1 MFNRFKILSAIAGA
15 GMVAST
21 VHAFSLNGLREEWMT
36 ADLGYQR
43 GGTLDADQGP
53 MVLGEGYRFNQP
65 FIVYGFDPSWV
76 EFFGAEGIQAV
87 EEAVKII
94 NHLPPASMI
103 NPNAYPL
110 STSRVNHTARNLRL
124 FDVKSAVLSQLMFQL
139 GLSNPERYAWTL
151 RAVERPSDVV
161 RSFLTVKRN
170 YDPISLLPS
179 SYVNGTLYTYQIRL
193 IGDDEW
199 DAGEISLDP
208 SEPNISVAGAATGGA
223 YVDDRVIRKSD
234 ANGMFFSGLTRDD
247 VGGLRYL
254 YHPGTKLVEQLP
266 AGTSLRSSAQVQ
278 SIGGG
283 GGGSGGWN
291 PYHGIGVV
299 VGDPTGGTGGNT
311 NGVGTAVNVAVRGG
325 IDKVQFIRADLDPL
339 LNSYTRPVA
348 LRYSDTYST
357 NGVSGPT
364 RSQNVER
371 LMTRPDITFAAVDRG
386 AVGGGSASPGF
397 LFASSGLVNLSGLNS
412 RFTTGGPGIQDAGGS
427 VLSIQLNRIGM
438 QEVNSNVSDNLTE
451 EEGFTF
457 FVWGSYDGST
467 NAPTVYPV
475 GRMNLRFLENIVRGA
490 N

>member
-15 GMVAST
+15 GMLAST
-21 VHAFSLNGLREEWMT
+21 AQAFSLNGLREEWMT
-36 ADLGYQR
+36 VDLGYQR
-43 GGTLDADQGP
+43 GGTLDIDEGP

-65 FIVYGFDPSWV
+65 FIVYGFDPSYI
-76 EFFGAEGIQAV
+76 EFFGAEGVRAA
-87 EEAVKII
+87 EEAIKII
-94 NHLPPASMI
+94 NDLPPASMI

-110 STSRVNHTARNLRL
+110 STSRINHTARNLRL
-124 FDVKSAVLSQLMFQL
+124 LDVKSTMLAQLVFQL
-139 GLSNPERYAWTL
+139 GLANPERYAWTL
-151 RAVERPSDVV
+151 RAVERPTDVV
-161 RSFLTVKRN
+161 RNFLTVKRN
-170 YDPISLLPS
+170 YDPLTLLPS

-208 SEPNISVAGAATGGA
+208 AEPNISVAGAATGGA
-223 YVDDRVIRKSD
+223 FVDDRVIRRSA
-234 ANGMFFSGLTRDD
+234 ANGMFFTGLTRDD

-266 AGTSLRSSAQVQ
+266 TGTSLRSSAQVQ
-278 SIGGG
+278 AIGGS

-311 NGVGTAVNVAVRGG
+311 NAVAAVVNAGVRGG
-325 IDKVQFIRADLDPL
+325 VDKIQLIRADLDPL

-386 AVGGGSASPGF
+386 SAGGSAFPWL
-397 LFASSGLVNLSGLNS
+397 LFAGNGLVDLSALNS
-412 RFTTGGPGIQDAGGS
+412 RFDTAGPGIQDPGAA

-451 EEGFTF
+451 EEGLTV

-467 NAPTVYPV
+467 NAPIVYPV

>member
-15 GMVAST
+15 GMLAST
-21 VHAFSLNGLREEWMT
+21 AQAFSLNGLREEWMT
-36 ADLGYQR
+36 VDLGYQR
-43 GGTLDADQGP
+43 DGTLDINEGP

-65 FIVYGFDPSWV
+65 FIVYGFDPSYI
-76 EFFGAEGIQAV
+76 EFFGAEGVRAA
-87 EEAVKII
+87 EEAIKII
-94 NHLPPASMI
+94 NDLPPASMI

-110 STSRVNHTARNLRL
+110 STSRINHTARNLRL
-124 FDVKSAVLSQLMFQL
+124 LDVKSTMLAQLVFQL
-139 GLSNPERYAWTL
+139 GLANPERYAWTL
-151 RAVERPSDVV
+151 RAVERPTDVV

-170 YDPISLLPS
+170 YDPLTLLPS
-179 SYVNGTLYTYQIRL
+179 SYVNGTLYTYQIRP

-208 SEPNISVAGAATGGA
+208 AEPNISVAGAATGGA
-223 YVDDRVIRKSD
+223 FVDDRVIRRSA
-234 ANGMFFSGLTRDD
+234 ANGMFFTGLTRDD

-266 AGTSLRSSAQVQ
+266 TGTSLRSSAQVQ
-278 SIGGG
+278 AIGGS

-299 VGDPTGGTGGNT
+299 VGDTTGGTGGNT
-311 NGVGTAVNVAVRGG
+311 NAVAGVVNTGVRGG
-325 IDKVQFIRADLDPL
+325 VDKIQLIRADLDPL

-386 AVGGGSASPGF
+386 AVGGGSAFPWL
-397 LFASSGLVNLSGLNS
+397 LFAGNGLVDLSALNS
-412 RFTTGGPGIQDAGGS
+412 RFETAGPGIQDPGAA

-438 QEVNSNVSDNLTE
+438 QEVNSNLSDNLTE
-451 EEGFTF
+451 EEGLTV

-467 NAPTVYPV
+467 NAPIVYPV